1 MLTFICANWVW
12 ILIAIAVITVIG
24 IVASFLG
31 GVKRLILFI
40 CVPFYLT
47 FTIII
52 GLIRLIFCRRDK

>member
-1 MLTFICANWVW
+1 MLTFMLTNWVW

-31 GVKRLILFI
+31 GAKRLILFI

-52 GLIRLIFCRRDK
+52 GVIKLIFRKRER